1 MKKIIAL
8 VSVIAMLMST
18 TVDISA
24 ISSVDKIYGKNI
36 HETSAA
42 VAKKRGYSSAVIVNM
57 DYSVADGLS
66 AAALAGKTN
75 GVILTV
81 SRNSIPSGTM
91 ESLNGVKNVY
101 IIGLEEAVSKSV
113 EDKIKSKGIKTKRI
127 GGKDR
132 YETSLNVAEEVKEM
146 SGNNLSEVMYANGK
160 IGEADVVTASSVA
173 YKNNTPI
180 LLTNGKTIIPKM
192 KQLSNRAGRR
202 YLIGGTAVISSSIA
216 SEIGNAERIGG
227 KDRFV
232 TNQMIVDKFYYT
244 KPTAYH
250 IVDYQDYKTAIV
262 ASSISYTE
270 PIALV
275 ADNNNKAT
283 VIKGAKKL
291 TAVGNVSQKLISR
304 AIYICNGSNEQNSN
318 NQNSKFDY
326 SWTKNKYIAHAMG
339 GIDGK
344 TYTNSYE
351 AMVKSYQDGF
361 KVFEVDLIEDKIGGL
376 MACHSFSEKDMI
388 KMGMPTS
395 YATNRPTAAEFKKQ
409 KIYGKYTTMTIDDI
423 LDYMRTH
430 KDMYLVV
437 DMKDKTTSGLRRNYN
452 IVIDKARREG
462 VLDRIIPQAY
472 STETFELLDSM
483 YEFKSMILTCYS
495 MEDVNSYYIADY
507 CKRKGIGVLTVDGK
521 KYSSNLLSECKKKGI
536 KMYMNTYNDQST
548 VNRYTGYGVSG
559 FYTDFLRP

>member
-18 TVDISA
+18 PVDISA

-304 AIYICNGSNEQNSN
+304 AIYICNGEADKK
-318 NQNSKFDY
+318 SKYDY

-339 GIDGK
+339 GINGK

-351 AMVKSYQDGF
+351 AMTNSYKNGF
-361 KVFEVDLIEDKIGGL
+361 KVFEVDLISDDFGDL
-376 MACHSFSEKDMI
+376 MACHGFSENSLKELGLPL
-388 KMGMPTS
+388 K
-395 YATNRPTAAEFKKQ
+395 YATKTPTASEFKKQ
-409 KIYGKYTTMTIDDI
+409 KICGRYRTMTIDDI
-423 LDYMRTH
+423 LYYMKSH
-430 KDMYLVV
+430 KDMYLVI
-437 DMKDKTTSGLRRNYN
+437 DIKSKTESNMRDSYSTIIKKATNAG
-452 IVIDKARREG
+452 VI
-462 VLDRIIPQAY
+462 DRIIPQIY
-472 STETFELLDSM
+472 NYESFNLIDNM
-483 YEFKSMILTCYS
+483 YNFKSIILTCYS
-495 MEDVNSYYIADY
+495 MKNINISEITNF
-507 CKRKGIGVLTVDGK
+507 CKNNEIGVLTVDGK